1 MPRFD
6 LLRRP
11 QPLVGIFLAIGGWAL
26 SHQIGSE
33 SVLDDCTTRGGG
45 FVIFVSILGIAM
57 AAAGGLY
64 CLHSWRASE
73 RCGRSFLALTGMLL
87 ALMTSFAIL
96 LQLTAGL
103 ILPSC
108 AA

>member
-1 MPRFD
+1 MPRFN

-11 QPLVGIFLAIGGWAL
+11 RPLIGIFLAIGGWAL
-26 SHQIGSE
+26 SHQIGSD

-45 FVIFVSILGIAM
+45 FVIVVSILGLIM
-57 AAAGGLY
+57 AGAGGLY
-64 CLHSWRASE
+64 CLHSWRGSE
-73 RCGRSFLALTGMLL
+73 RSGLSFLALTGMLL
-87 ALMTSFAIL
+87 ALMTSLAML
-96 LQLTAGL
+96 LQLAAGL